1 MQNQTSYHKLLQPPP
16 PQPCGSTPCSQSCT
30 PPVRSRTEAR
40 KVTLKT
46 KICTIYLARDVVAV
60 MLGRFFTFNPILVVA
75 VILGGI
81 DPLAAEL
88 NRVGAG
94 HIIDHLLLH
103 VAVGCLH
110 VSALVLILSGTT
122 GSLALSQLEPY
133 SWLAWPQPCR
143 WPVCSLALSPLPRT
157 VRIILVVGALA

>member
-1 MQNQTSYHKLLQPPP
+1 M
-16 PQPCGSTPCSQSCT
+16 
-30 PPVRSRTEAR
+30 
-40 KVTLKT
+40 KT

-60 MLGRFFTFNPILVVA
+60 FTFNPILVVA

-94 HIIDHLLLH
+94 PVIDHLLLH

-122 GSLALSQLEPY
+122 GSLELSQLEPY
-133 SWLAWPQPCR
+133 SWLAWTQPCQ
-143 WPVCSLALSPLPRT
+143 WPAISLALSGLFLWSVPWLERALREPETDIMSIKCPSSVVPKRAKT
-157 VRIILVVGALA
+157 SFKNLKILLGT

>member
-1 MQNQTSYHKLLQPPP
+1 M
-16 PQPCGSTPCSQSCT
+16 
-30 PPVRSRTEAR
+30 
-40 KVTLKT
+40 KT

-110 VSALVLILSGTT
+110 VSALVIILSGTT
-122 GSLALSQLEPY
+122 LTLTAGSLELSQLEPY

>member
-1 MQNQTSYHKLLQPPP
+1 M
-16 PQPCGSTPCSQSCT
+16 
-30 PPVRSRTEAR
+30 
-40 KVTLKT
+40 KT

-94 HIIDHLLLH
+94 PVIDHLLLH

-110 VSALVLILSGTT
+110 VSALVIILSGTT
-122 GSLALSQLEPY
+122 LTITAGSLELSQLEPY
-133 SWLAWPQPCR
+133 SWLAWTQPCQ
-143 WPVCSLALSPLPRT
+143 WPAISLALS
-157 VRIILVVGALA
+157 